1 MTSRAA
7 ASLDILRSFAPGTEL
22 RSAVDLILRQGTG
35 ALVLLGTGP
44 SVDAVSSGGFT
55 LDETGFT
62 AQRLAE
68 LAKMDGG
75 IVVSPD
81 GTQILQ
87 ANVHFNPDASI
98 ETSETGTRFRT
109 AERLARQTGC
119 AVLSVS
125 EEGRSVAIVY
135 TNGDRYELRSPASMY
150 AQANQ
155 TLNSIER
162 LRRRLQEAEDRLGR
176 LEVEDVVTVSDVAML
191 LQRAAL
197 VHRLYGAVENTVVEL
212 GGEAQ
217 LITIQAVDLI
227 EGVDD
232 LAEVVYADYGPRR
245 RSTKKTVF
253 DRLEEIPTEDLYD
266 TARVAAVLRLG
277 SLDGPARPRGVR
289 LLAGIPRLPE
299 SVKSTLIRHFR
310 DFQTL
315 LMASVEEL
323 DDVDGVGTTRA
334 KQLRTYFDRVLQF
347 GAIEH

>member
-1 MTSRAA
+1 MTSRTPD
-7 ASLDILRSFAPGTEL
+7 SLDILRSFAPGTVL
-22 RSAVDLILRQGTG
+22 RTAVDLILRQGTG
-35 ALVLLGTGP
+35 ALVLLGSG
-44 SVDAVSSGGFT
+44 SNVDAVCSGGFLLNDT
-55 LDETGFT
+55 AFT

-81 GTQILQ
+81 GNRIMR

-98 ETSETGTRFRT
+98 TTYETGTRFRT

-119 AVLSVS
+119 PVLSVS

-176 LEVEDVVTVSDVAML
+176 LEVEDVVTVGDVAML

-227 EGVDD
+227 DGVDD
-232 LAEVVYADYGPRR
+232 LAEVVYSDYGPRR
-245 RSTKKTVF
+245 RSKTKTVF

-266 TARVAAVLRLG
+266 TARVATVLRLG
-277 SLDGPARPRGVR
+277 SLDGPVRPRGVR

-299 SVKSTLIRHFR
+299 SVKNTLIGHFR
-310 DFQTL
+310 GFQAL
-315 LMASVEEL
+315 LMASVEDL
-323 DDVDGVGTTRA
+323 DEVDGVGTTRA

-347 GAIEH
+347 GSIEH